1 MVLSKR
7 LHQLTEYF
15 RERSSKQVLL
25 EERKAIILDYLK
37 QHHMVDLQTL
47 VAMTN
52 ASESTLRRDLD
63 SMEDEGILVR
73 IHGGAKLKKSTN
85 PVIGDEPRFSDK
97 VLDNANE
104 KRLIAKY
111 ALSLIQNGET
121 IYLDAGTTSLLMLD
135 FISPEM
141 QLNIVTN
148 GVDQAMVAAGKG
160 LNIQLLG
167 GTLRANTQA
176 IVGQS
181 AHKQLS
187 KYHFH
192 HVFLGM
198 NGIDLHDGL
207 TTTDEAEAF
216 LKEQASSQSIN
227 VHVLIDQ
234 SKFEKTY
241 PITVNLDANFQ
252 IITNIFKVRSAKEEF
267 TQVFEIEE
275 VNN

>member
-1 MVLSKR
+1 M
-7 LHQLTEYF
+7 
-15 RERSSKQVLL
+15 LL
-25 EERKAIILDYLK
+25 EERKTIILDYLN
-37 QHHMVDLQTL
+37 QHHTVDLQTL
-47 VAMTN
+47 VTMTS

-63 SMEDEGILVR
+63 SLEDEGLLIRV
-73 IHGGAKLKKSTN
+73 HGGAKLKKGAN
-85 PVIGDEPRFSDK
+85 PVIGEEPRFSDK

-104 KRLIAKY
+104 KRMIAQY
-111 ALSLIQNGET
+111 AVSLIEKGET

-135 FISPEM
+135 FITPDM
-141 QLNIVTN
+141 QLNIITN
-148 GVDQAMVAAGKG
+148 GVNQAIVAAGKG

-181 AHKQLS
+181 AHKQLK

-198 NGIDLHDGL
+198 NGIDLNDGL

-216 LKEQASSQSIN
+216 LKEQAAYQSID
-227 VHVLIDQ
+227 VHVMIDQ

-241 PITVNLDANFQ
+241 PITVTLNCEFQ
-252 IITNIFKVRSAKEEF
+252 VVTNIFKDRHAKEDF
-267 TQVFEIEE
+267 TQVYKIKE

>member
-1 MVLSKR
+1 M
-7 LHQLTEYF
+7 
-15 RERSSKQVLL
+15 LL
-25 EERKAIILDYLK
+25 EERKTIILDYLN

-47 VAMTN
+47 VMMTN

-63 SMEDEGILVR
+63 SMEDEGLLVR
-73 IHGGAKLKKSTN
+73 VHGGAKLKKGAN
-85 PVIGDEPRFSDK
+85 PVIGHEPRFSDK

-104 KRLIAKY
+104 KRIIAQH
-111 ALSLIQNGET
+111 AVSLIQKGET

-135 FISPEM
+135 FITPEM

-148 GVDQAMVAAGKG
+148 GVDQAIVAAGKG

-181 AHKQLS
+181 AHKQLG

-192 HVFLGM
+192 HVFIGM
-198 NGIDLHDGL
+198 NGIDLNDGL

-216 LKEQASSQSIN
+216 LKEQAAGQSID

-234 SKFEKTY
+234 SKFDKTY
-241 PITVNLDANFQ
+241 PITASLDCDFQ
-252 IITNIFKVRSAKEEF
+252 IITNIFKDRNVKENYM
-267 TQVFEIEE
+267 QVYEIKE

>member
-1 MVLSKR
+1 M
-7 LHQLTEYF
+7 
-15 RERSSKQVLL
+15 LL
-25 EERKAIILDYLK
+25 EERKSIILDYLK
-37 QHHMVDLQTL
+37 QHNTVDLQTL
-47 VAMTN
+47 VTMTN

-63 SMEDEGILVR
+63 GMEDEGLLVR
-73 IHGGAKLKKSTN
+73 VHGGAKLRKAAN

-97 VLDNANE
+97 VLNNANE
-104 KRLIAKY
+104 KRLIAQY
-111 ALSLIQNGET
+111 AVSLVQKGET

-135 FISPEM
+135 FITPEM

-148 GVDQAMVAAGKG
+148 GVDQAIVAAGKG

-198 NGIDLHDGL
+198 NGIDLNDGL

-216 LKEQASSQSIN
+216 LKEQASSQSLH
-227 VHVLIDQ
+227 VHLLMDQ

-241 PITVNLDANFQ
+241 PITATLDCDFQ
-252 IITNIFKVRSAKEEF
+252 VITNIFKDRLTKEEF
-267 TQVFEIEE
+267 AQEYDIKE